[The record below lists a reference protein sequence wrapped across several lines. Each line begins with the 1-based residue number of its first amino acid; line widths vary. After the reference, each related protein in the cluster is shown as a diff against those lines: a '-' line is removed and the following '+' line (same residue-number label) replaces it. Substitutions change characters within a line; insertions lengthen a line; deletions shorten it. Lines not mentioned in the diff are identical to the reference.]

1 MHLLMTGGDKL
12 RDVKTLREMVF
23 RGSDKN
29 AIDDQGRTP
38 LEIFQAEDEA
48 RYQQYGMRT
57 MSEEHLM
64 KDVVKVLGK

>member
-23 RGSDKN
+23 RGADKQ

-38 LEIFQAEDEA
+38 LEIF
-48 RYQQYGMRT
+48 
-57 MSEEHLM
+57 
-64 KDVVKVLGK
+64 